1 MHRFYADDRG
11 VNGETA
17 FLCEEDARH
26 ATRVL
31 RMREGEVCELFADG
45 KRFSGEIASIGEEVE
60 VRITGE
66 MPSTEARLRITLYQ
80 GLPKADKMELIVQK
94 SVELGACAVVPV
106 AMSRCVVQ
114 LDAKDGRKKQE
125 RWQKIAR
132 EACKQSGRCEMMQV
146 TEPISFKNL
155 LAKLAAH
162 QAAIVPWEDAR
173 GYSLARFHQ
182 EHPEI
187 TDLAIVIGPEGGMSE
202 DEIAR
207 MKDAN
212 CRSVTLGPR
221 ILRTETAGLCAMSA
235 LFCLYGDME

>member
-31 RMREGEVCELFADG
+31 RMKEGEACELFADG
-45 KRFSGEIASIGEEVE
+45 KRFSGEISSIGEEVE

-66 MPSTEARLRITLYQ
+66 MPSTEARLHITLYQ

-132 EACKQSGRCEMMQV
+132 EAAKQSGRAQV
-146 TEPISFKNL
+146 PTVHAPVNL
-155 LAKLAAH
+155 GKIAFEGALV
-162 QAAIVPWEDAR
+162 IPWEDEHSA
-173 GYSLARFHQ
+173 SLTAYHRA
-182 EHPEI
+182 HP
-187 TDLAIVIGPEGGMSE
+187 DLERVSVLIGPEGGIAPE
-202 DEIAR
+202 EIAQLPGEPI
-207 MKDAN
+207 
-212 CRSVTLGPR
+212 TLGPR
-221 ILRTETAGLCAMSA
+221 ILRTETAGLCALSA
-235 LFCLYGDME
+235 LYTLYGDLGDNAPC